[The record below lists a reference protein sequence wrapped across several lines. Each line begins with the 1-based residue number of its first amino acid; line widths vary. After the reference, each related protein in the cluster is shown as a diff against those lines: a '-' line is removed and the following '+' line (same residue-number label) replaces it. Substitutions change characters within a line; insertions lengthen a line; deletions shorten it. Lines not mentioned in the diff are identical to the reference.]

1 MTGGGWPRRVVG
13 RCELSVPYSK
23 FRELRPATPFTTL
36 PTDTYIRRPAECV
49 PACAAQAVRV
59 ASSLLRLR
67 PGRQSHAAGAISA
80 LLHDRG
86 RHRAAATLTGFDAT
100 VVREGPSTG
109 FRTSGCPI

>member
-1 MTGGGWPRRVVG
+1 
-13 RCELSVPYSK
+13 VPYSK

-67 PGRQSHAAGAISA
+67 PSRQSHAAGAISA

-86 RHRAAATLTGFDAT
+86 GDRAEATLTVLDAELG
-100 VVREGPSTG
+100 REGLRAG
-109 FRTSGCPI
+109 FSTSGRSIMRERMSRVKVGTGRS